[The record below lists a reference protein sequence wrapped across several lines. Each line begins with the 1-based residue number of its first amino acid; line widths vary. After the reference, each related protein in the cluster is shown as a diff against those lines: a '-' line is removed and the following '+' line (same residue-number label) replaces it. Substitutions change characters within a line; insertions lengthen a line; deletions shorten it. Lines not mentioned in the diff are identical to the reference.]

1 MWSSWERQT
10 NGKEWILT
18 GKWRFF
24 ASTGGKSYSFDWQL
38 YGVFRQF
45 LGNFHG
51 RWMDIQE
58 WFSFS
63 YRLNETFFICFV
75 CGPWT
80 SAKKRTKWRTK
91 GTKGSLN
98 EQRHRLS
105 TSNERNFLK
114 ILRYAFD
121 NNNKWKRTLR
131 PFVLAESWSASCL
144 LRVVRVSLNKNHK

>member
-1 MWSSWERQT
+1 MEKSEYWRGNDGFSLVPEVKVTLLIDSSMV
-10 NGKEWILT
+10 
-18 GKWRFF
+18 FF
-24 ASTGGKSYSFDWQL
+24 ANFSGISMVGGWIYRN
-38 YGVFRQF
+38 VF
-45 LGNFHG
+45 LLVI
-51 RWMDIQE
+51 D
-58 WFSFS
+58 S
-63 YRLNETFFICFV
+63 TFFICFV